1 MNFDIDYDTLDMLF
15 SFDDYDMLLE
25 NGQKVFFS
33 VCSEVSF
40 CTYFCDSFGLE
51 ISCLISEL
59 AK

>member
-1 MNFDIDYDTLDMLF
+1 MDFDIDYDTLDILF
-15 SFDDYDMLLE
+15 SLDDDMLLE

-40 CTYFCDSFGLE
+40 FAYFCDSFGFDV
-51 ISCLISEL
+51 SCLISEL

>member
-1 MNFDIDYDTLDMLF
+1 MDFDIDYDTLDMLF
-15 SFDDYDMLLE
+15 SFDDNDILLE
-25 NGQKVFFS
+25 NGQKFFFS

-40 CTYFCDSFGLE
+40 CAYFCASFGFG